1 MGTTTAVPW
10 AVPPHVYLFTV
21 LMGVAKEI
29 LFKIHYFHVL
39 SKPIKQKF
47 HEDFKNYLKKSHTIS
62 EGSKVFD
69 WTFWVNDHT
78 ILKLYGKTGLNL
90 IRYQKQYRP
99 LRRLET

>member
-47 HEDFKNYLKKSHTIS
+47 HEDF
-62 EGSKVFD
+62 
-69 WTFWVNDHT
+69 
-78 ILKLYGKTGLNL
+78 
-90 IRYQKQYRP
+90 
-99 LRRLET
+99 